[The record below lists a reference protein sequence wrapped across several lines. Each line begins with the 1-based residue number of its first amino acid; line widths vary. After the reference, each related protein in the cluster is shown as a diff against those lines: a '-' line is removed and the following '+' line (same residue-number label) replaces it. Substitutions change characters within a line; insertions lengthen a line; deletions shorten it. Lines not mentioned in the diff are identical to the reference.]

1 MKNNENS
8 NSLFNKVD
16 MTNLFWKEKALVKL
30 IEYSKDLLKSG
41 EIKDYY
47 KNILKFLSDDLF
59 GYKKI
64 QIFRLDLKINKFEL
78 LNSNIQIEK
87 KNKITLTKLKKIKN
101 KQIFIENNTL
111 FMISSYSNEYY
122 FLLVEKKDILM
133 DFFIE
138 EISFFKLLKTLTDSF
153 YKLIKTSTMLHNKIV
168 EISSIKV
175 SNEIMNDLRE
185 GKALLKDACLKL
197 YSSLTMDGVILFTPI
212 KDDKY
217 KLELKKGIKIANWDK
232 YMEFIA
238 ENENEAF
245 SWQTYYLVDSRY
257 NVFGIVG
264 FKMSNLDDIVNKIQ
278 QDVLDAIIPQM
289 ISILSE
295 RKYYLEA
302 NTDVLTNLYNR
313 RYINRELNDFM
324 NVIKKNKRFRLT
336 VLMIDID
343 HFKKINDVYGHDA
356 GDKVLIKI
364 AEILKESVRDL
375 DVVGRYGGEEF
386 LVLVQGDIETAI
398 IIAER
403 IRITIKEL
411 DLNYKNK
418 ILKNTVSIGMSE
430 FTQSMDVEDVLLFAD
445 SMLYKAKNSGRDK
458 IVG

>member
-8 NSLFNKVD
+8 KSLFNKVD

-122 FLLVEKKDILM
+122 FLLVEKKDILL

>member
-1 MKNNENS
+1 MKNNEKTT
-8 NSLFNKVD
+8 SLFNKVD
-16 MTNLFWKEKALVKL
+16 MANLFWKEKSLVKL

-41 EIKDYY
+41 EIKDYF

-64 QIFRLDLKINKFEL
+64 QIFRLDLNINKLEL
-78 LNSNIQIEK
+78 LNSNIQLDK
-87 KNKITLTKLKKIKN
+87 KNKITKTKLKKIKN
-101 KQIFIENNTL
+101 KQIFVENNTL
-111 FMISSYSNEYY
+111 FMISSYSNEFY
-122 FLLVEKKDILM
+122 FLIVEKEDTLIS
-133 DFFIE
+133 FFKE

-185 GKALLKDACLKL
+185 GKTLLKDACLKL
-197 YSSLTMDGVILFTPI
+197 YSSLSMEGVILFTPI
-212 KDDKY
+212 TDDKY
-217 KLELKKGIKIANWDK
+217 KIELKKGIKIKNWDK

-238 ENENEAF
+238 ENENEALN
-245 SWQTYYLVDSRY
+245 WQTFYLIDSRY
-257 NVFGIVG
+257 NIFGIVG
-264 FKMSNLDDIVNKIQ
+264 FKMSRLDDIVNKIQ

-295 RKYYLEA
+295 RKSYLEA

-313 RYINRELNDFM
+313 RFVNRELNDFM

-364 AEILKESVRDL
+364 AEILKQSVRDL
-375 DVVGRYGGEEF
+375 DVVSRYGGEEF
-386 LVLVQGDIETAI
+386 LVLVQGDIEIAI

-411 DLNYKNK
+411 SLNYKNK